1 MSDLNQKMVSA
12 AFLMGMEGQDA
23 RAGIR
28 FDEFGQIDRPAKAA
42 AVCLALGPDLA
53 APLIKQLMPQEAQR
67 LSSLINSTRSLDR
80 TVLISVLSEVIDSV
94 DNMREIAFD
103 PRKFAEKLMEK
114 VDQEGGDS
122 ASELGRLRRH
132 LLTRVPFAELLSS
145 IEPVDLFPYLK
156 EEHPQLVAI
165 VAAMLPPTAAADLL
179 DRFDTDMT
187 VEIVQRLAGLGQ
199 LNKSMSE
206 HLNSWVAT
214 TVKTH
219 FAGPGG
225 TEGGQTL
232 VGAGTFGL
240 DPVIQVLAAGSSEF
254 DKKATAAITE
264 KNPELA
270 KRIRDEMFYFDDL
283 LHVSDK
289 DLEQIVSETPDETL
303 VKALKGSV
311 ESLANKFFA
320 NMAARRKAQIQF
332 QMNNLPPLRVSEI
345 EVEQRQVVSIARRLQ
360 QQKVISLD
368 RVASSTDGV
377 AR

>member
-23 RAGIR
+23 RAGIK
-28 FDEFGQIDRPAKAA
+28 FDEAGQLDRAAKAA
-42 AVCLALGPDLA
+42 AVCVALGPDLA
-53 APLIKQLMPQEAQR
+53 APLIKQLMPQEAQT

-80 TVLISVLSEVIDSV
+80 ALLISVLSEVIDSV

-103 PRKFAEKLMEK
+103 PRKFAEKLMER
-114 VDQEGGDS
+114 VDQEAGDS

-145 IEPVDLFPYLK
+145 IEPVDLFPYLRD
-156 EEHPQLVAI
+156 EHPHLVAI
-165 VAAMLPPTAAADLL
+165 VIAMLPPAAAADLL
-179 DRFDTDMT
+179 DRLDTDLT
-187 VEIVQRLAGLGQ
+187 VEIVERLSRLSQ

-206 HLNSWVAT
+206 HLNSWVST
-214 TVKTH
+214 TVKAH
-219 FAGPGG
+219 FAGLSGADV
-225 TEGGQTL
+225 GQTAG
-232 VGAGTFGL
+232 GAGTFGL

-254 DKKATAAITE
+254 DKKATAAITQ

-270 KRIRDEMFYFDDL
+270 KRIREEMFYFDDL

-289 DLEQIVSETPDETL
+289 DLEQIVAETPDETL

-311 ESLANKFFA
+311 DSLANKFFA

-345 EVEQRQVVSIARRLQ
+345 EVEQRQVVAIARRLQ

-368 RVASSTDGV
+368 RVASSSDGV

>member
-23 RAGIR
+23 SGGIQ
-28 FDEFGQIDRPAKAA
+28 FDETGQIDRPARAA

-53 APLIKQLMPQEAQR
+53 APLIKQLMPQEAQK

-80 TVLISVLSEVIDSV
+80 AVLISVLSEVIGAV
-94 DNMREIAFD
+94 ENMREIAFD

-114 VDQEGGDS
+114 VDQEGGES

-145 IEPVDLFPYLK
+145 IEPADLFPYLK

-179 DRFDTDMT
+179 DRFNSDMT

-225 TEGGQTL
+225 AESGQTL

-240 DPVIQVLAAGSSEF
+240 DPVIEVLAAGSSDF
-254 DKKATAAITE
+254 DKKATAAISE
-264 KNPELA
+264 RNPELA
-270 KRIRDEMFYFDDL
+270 RQIREGMFYFDDFIYIA
-283 LHVSDK
+283 DK
-289 DLEQIVSETPDETL
+289 ELEKIISETSDETL

-311 ESLANKFFA
+311 ESLINKFFA
-320 NMAARRKAQIQF
+320 NMSTRKKSQVQF

-345 EVEQRQVVSIARRLQ
+345 EVEQRQVVAIARRMQ
-360 QQKVISLD
+360 QQRLISLD
-368 RVASSTDGV
+368 RVASAPSGV
-377 AR
+377 TR